1 MDWMNPL
8 SGVLQQYTGSA
19 ASPTRSNVQ
28 DDYQP
33 ASMNGRAQSKS
44 GALSDARK
52 LVQAAVDV
60 ANKAGI
66 DPSYVL
72 EPHLAEAKTQD
83 INDRGS
89 ENLTWCCVPVIID
102 NGTTEL
108 FEMSK
113 PDDNPEQKPVFVV
126 TQSTANLVQQD
137 FERYEPSL
145 ERMAEDWREAKEPLC
160 SGNTSQEW

>member
-1 MDWMNPL
+1 
-8 SGVLQQYTGSA
+8 
-19 ASPTRSNVQ
+19 
-28 DDYQP
+28 
-33 ASMNGRAQSKS
+33 MNGRTQRKAE
-44 GALSDARK
+44 ALSDARN
-52 LVQAAVDV
+52 LVQEAVDV

-66 DPSYVL
+66 DPLYVL

-83 INDRGS
+83 LNDLGS

-145 ERMAEDWREAKEPLC
+145 ERMAEDWREAKKPLC
-160 SGNTSQEW
+160 SGNTSQKW